1 MVWWIFPLQ
10 YLIPFL
16 LNQCGSVV
24 YYLTLASADLSVAVP
39 ITNSLTMIITT
50 LTGKLLGE
58 DNINAGIDNKEVP
71 CKTKYNST
79 KLNERCTVKKIIIIN
94 SFCDSLWPHMG
105 TPWLL
110 LWENRWFG
118 GWDAR
123 LQVERA
129 LV

>member
-58 DNINAGIDNKEVP
+58 DNINAGTFLGMMLVVSGVSICVMD
-71 CKTKYNST
+71 KT
-79 KLNERCTVKKIIIIN
+79 L
-94 SFCDSLWPHMG
+94 
-105 TPWLL
+105 
-110 LWENRWFG
+110 
-118 GWDAR
+118 
-123 LQVERA
+123 
-129 LV
+129 

>member
-1 MVWWIFPLQ
+1 MLLPVIDAIHFP
-10 YLIPFL
+10 
-16 LNQCGSVV
+16 
-24 YYLTLASADLSVAVP
+24 DLSVAVP

-58 DNINAGIDNKEVP
+58 DNINAGIYNKEVP

-110 LWENRWFG
+110 LWEKGGLVAGMPDSKWRELWSKALDRNRNRNRK
-118 GWDAR
+118 R
-123 LQVERA
+123 LKEN
-129 LV
+129 